1 MRVHLV
7 GRAIR
12 VWRLAGA
19 LGFGQVYFQK
29 GIDNGLN
36 RRIVGIVGSKEG
48 GHRYGEGRA
57 AMTRMCGWQGKRTNG
72 LTNVGNGV

>member
-12 VWRLAGA
+12 VWRLAIGWG
-19 LGFGQVYFQK
+19 LGQIYFQK

-48 GHRYGEGRA
+48 GHRNGEGRA
-57 AMTRMCGWQGKRTNG
+57 AMNRTG
-72 LTNVGNGV
+72 G